1 MCRLLRLTPETLL
14 GKPKPFFVTLKNG
27 NSSSFG
33 KEILAKMPRTEN
45 TKRQLIHLDE
55 YSYNMLRQKASYSR
69 QSMSSYLKSLALEA
83 DIISYNILVH
93 DLTKMID
100 SIDNITF
107 KASGYYY
114 LVAERDDRYPEVGLD
129 DGENMIK
136 LFQKLSDFLEN
147 YYKDFTG
154 KRKEL
159 LTEEEMNIAKAINS
173 AKRSSYRDLT
183 IKVNNPSSFTAEIL
197 MIAEEKEQMLKNIS
211 ESGMPQ
217 SDLSSYFRNLIISK
231 RYIFLTRETEDLFRM
246 GMKIYAG
253 TDYCQRFLTM
263 MYHQGFECADQAKEL
278 EVLYNKVLHYENE
291 IWNMVE
297 NDRLMIFEK
306 YDAKIHEPVPTAM
319 EHKFKKSRRRKEKGA
334 WQSQE

>member
-1 MCRLLRLTPETLL
+1 
-14 GKPKPFFVTLKNG
+14 
-27 NSSSFG
+27 
-33 KEILAKMPRTEN
+33 
-45 TKRQLIHLDE
+45 
-55 YSYNMLRQKASYSR
+55 MLRQKASYSK
-69 QSMSSYLKSLALEA
+69 QSMSSYLKHLAM
-83 DIISYNILVH
+83 DVRMSPYNIVVH
-93 DLTKMID
+93 DLTKMVD
-100 SIDNITF
+100 QIDNITF

-129 DGENMIK
+129 DGENMIG
-136 LFQKLSDFLEN
+136 LFQRLSNYMEE
-147 YYKDFTG
+147 YYKDFTNN
-154 KRKEL
+154 RKEQL
-159 LTEEEMNIAKAINS
+159 LKEEKSIGKAITS
-173 AKRSSYRDLT
+173 ATRSCYRDQSIEANKPGT
-183 IKVNNPSSFTAEIL
+183 YNVEIL
-197 MIAEEKEQMLKNIS
+197 MSSAEKEQMLKNIS

-217 SDLSSYFRNLIISK
+217 GDLSSYFRNLIISK
-231 RYIFLTRETEDLFRM
+231 RYIFLIRETEDLFKM

-306 YDAKIHEPVPTAM
+306 YDAKIHEPVPATT
-319 EHKFKKSRRRKEKGA
+319 EHRFKKSRRRKEKGV

>member
-1 MCRLLRLTPETLL
+1 MPS
-14 GKPKPFFVTLKNG
+14 KPGTQIVHL
-27 NSSSFG
+27 S
-33 KEILAKMPRTEN
+33 
-45 TKRQLIHLDE
+45 LDE
-55 YSYNMLRQKASYSR
+55 RTHTILRQKASHSNL
-69 QSMSSYLKSLALEA
+69 SMNMYLKKLAL
-83 DIISYNILVH
+83 STTMVTYNIIVH

-129 DGENMIK
+129 DGENMIN
-136 LFQKLSDFLEN
+136 LFQRLSEFLES
-147 YYKDFTG
+147 YYNDFIG

-173 AKRSSYRDLT
+173 AKRSSYRDMT
-183 IKVNNPSSFTAEIL
+183 IAKTESDNYHLNFRLSP
-197 MIAEEKEQMLKNIS
+197 EEKEQVLKNIS
-211 ESGMPQ
+211 NSGMPQ
-217 SDLSSYFRNLIISK
+217 GDMSSYFRNLIISK

-306 YDAKIHEPVPTAM
+306 YDAKIHEPVPATT
-319 EHKFKKSRRRKEKGA
+319 EHRFKKSRRRKEKGV